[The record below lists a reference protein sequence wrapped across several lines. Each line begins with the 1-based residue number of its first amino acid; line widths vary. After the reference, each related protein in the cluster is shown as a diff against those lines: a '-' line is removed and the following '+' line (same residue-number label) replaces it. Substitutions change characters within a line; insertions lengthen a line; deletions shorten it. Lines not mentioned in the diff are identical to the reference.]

1 MVGSSWG
8 IGSRVVGCGSIGS
21 GMMGGSMLR
30 SRSIGGGV
38 MWRCRSI
45 GGGVWMLL
53 LWWVDVGVLG
63 RVFVQVVQGYCLPA
77 VHLIPVFTG
86 KLVLVKQCSVG
97 THEPSSSGTV
107 TTVVAHSVHLTSSL
121 WVRVHARLEG
131 GGSTAELCVR
141 SLSITGVVHASLTRD
156 SVVVV
161 LLVVRVFVVR
171 FGLMIGGS
179 GFVVG
184 GSRFVVGGS
193 GRTVGGRLMISWG
206 RWAVGSGLVIGRS
219 RWAVRSR
226 FMVSWG
232 RWTVRSRFMISRC
245 RRAVRSR
252 FMVSWGRRTVWSW
265 FMIGR
270 WTVRSWFMVSW
281 SRRTVWSWFMIGWW
295 TVGSWFMVSRGRR
308 TIRLRFMIGRSRR
321 AVRRRLMVRWSIRLR
336 WGIRLR
342 RIRGRRS
349 GGVVASIDREIRELG
364 EALDSVK
371 GLSKLPQLHELLA
384 HDQH

>member
-1 MVGSSWG
+1 
-8 IGSRVVGCGSIGS
+8 
-21 GMMGGSMLR
+21 MLR

-45 GGGVWMLL
+45 GGGVLARLL
-53 LWWVDVGVLG
+53 RRVDVGVLG
-63 RVFVQVVQGYCLPA
+63 RVFVQVVQGHCLPA

-171 FGLMIGGS
+171 FGLMIGGCR
-179 GFVVG
+179 FVVG

-193 GRTVGGRLMISWG
+193 RRTVGGRLMISWG

-219 RWAVRSR
+219 RWA
-226 FMVSWG
+226 
-232 RWTVRSRFMISRC
+232 VRSRFMISRC

-270 WTVRSWFMVSW
+270 WTVRSWIMVSW
-281 SRRTVWSWFMIGWW
+281 SRTTVWSWFMIGWW
-295 TVGSWFMVSRGRR
+295 
-308 TIRLRFMIGRSRR
+308 
-321 AVRRRLMVRWSIRLR
+321 
-336 WGIRLR
+336 
-342 RIRGRRS
+342 
-349 GGVVASIDREIRELG
+349 
-364 EALDSVK
+364 
-371 GLSKLPQLHELLA
+371 
-384 HDQH
+384 